1 MPTNKANST
10 LVTATDPCELSTIEG
25 AIMDA
30 CNAMHEAR
38 AVADESHVEV
48 IEEHLAMLLRRY
60 DETDG
65 ENHPHPAWARP
76 NQRAL
81 VLSARCMLEESI
93 DVEKLALKYADTP
106 RRKEI
111 SMGNIA
117 DRYLRL
123 GWFDNAVEWFMRA
136 WAIAPHSVPV
146 MMTGVRALYLAGR
159 PHEANAIIESL
170 TEIPELLHEGSEL
183 AAYLD
188 YESQLKDLSAQLPAL
203 EELFAKWEDVR
214 ENGGAQ

>member
-1 MPTNKANST
+1 VSNNKDQST
-10 LVTATDPCELSTIEG
+10 LVTATNPCELSTTEA

-30 CNAMHEAR
+30 CNALHEAR
-38 AVADESHVEV
+38 AAGNESHVEL
-48 IEEHLAMLLRRY
+48 IEEHLALLLRQY

-65 ENHPHPAWARP
+65 DNHPNPAWARP

-81 VLSARCMLEESI
+81 VLSARCVLDESI

-117 DRYLRL
+117 DRYLRM
-123 GWFDNAVEWFMRA
+123 GWFDDAVEWFMRA
-136 WAIAPHSVPV
+136 WAVAPHSIPV
-146 MMTGVRALYLAGR
+146 MMTGVRALCLAGR
-159 PHEANAIIESL
+159 PHEANAIVESL

-183 AAYLD
+183 SAFLD
-188 YESQLKDLSAQLPAL
+188 YESQLKELADTLPAL
-203 EELFAKWEDVR
+203 DELFAKWEETR
-214 ENGGAQ
+214 QSGGAS

>member
-1 MPTNKANST
+1 MRPWATSSTAKAAAS
-10 LVTATDPCELSTIEG
+10 
-25 AIMDA
+25 
-30 CNAMHEAR
+30 
-38 AVADESHVEV
+38 
-48 IEEHLAMLLRRY
+48 
-60 DETDG
+60 
-65 ENHPHPAWARP
+65 P

-81 VLSARCMLEESI
+81 VLSARCMLEASI

-117 DRYLRL
+117 DRYLRM
-123 GWFDNAVEWFMRA
+123 GWFDSAVEWFMRA

-159 PHEANAIIESL
+159 PHEANAIVESL

-183 AAYLD
+183 SAYLD
-188 YESQLKDLSAQLPAL
+188 YESQLRELAEALPAL
-203 EELFAKWEDVR
+203 EELFAKWAETR
-214 ENGGAQ
+214 QSGGAS